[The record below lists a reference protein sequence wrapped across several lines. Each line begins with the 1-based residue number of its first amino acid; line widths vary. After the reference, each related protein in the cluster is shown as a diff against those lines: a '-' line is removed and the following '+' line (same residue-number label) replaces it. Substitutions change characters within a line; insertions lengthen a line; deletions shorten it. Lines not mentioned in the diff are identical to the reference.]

1 MVDIERSSLIL
12 RGVLDICLLA
22 VLQERPVYGYEL
34 SERLGDLGLPVA
46 PGSVYPL
53 LARLERQSLVGTE
66 MRPSSRGP
74 ARKYYALTEQG
85 RRKYYALTE
94 QGRRTLQ
101 EGQLEWTSIASAVD
115 VVLGQPPS
123 ATSGS

>member
-1 MVDIERSSLIL
+1 MVTVERRSLIL

-22 VLQERPVYGYEL
+22 VLEDRAVYGYEL

-53 LARLERQSLVGTE
+53 LARLERQRLVDTE
-66 MRPSSRGP
+66 MRPSERGP
-74 ARKYYALTEQG
+74 ARKYYALT
-85 RRKYYALTE
+85 A

-101 EGQLEWTSIASAVD
+101 DGQLEWTSITSAINA
-115 VVLGQPPS
+115 VLGQSPPTTAS
-123 ATSGS
+123 NS

>member
-85 RRKYYALTE
+85 RR
-94 QGRRTLQ
+94 TLQ